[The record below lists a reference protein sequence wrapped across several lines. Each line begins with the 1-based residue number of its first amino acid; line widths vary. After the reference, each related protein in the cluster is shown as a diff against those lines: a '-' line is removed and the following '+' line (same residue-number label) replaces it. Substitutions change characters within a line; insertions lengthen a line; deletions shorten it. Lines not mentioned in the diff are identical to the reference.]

1 MFMIEK
7 DKLRKFQEFLDYK
20 FKNEELLEQAL
31 TTPQMANIIGKPSYE
46 FLEILGDS
54 VIKVIFIL
62 KLYQK
67 GINTPSEITK
77 IKATLESDKNLKR
90 VANLMNLH
98 EFILKTENQ
107 PIKGTRIL
115 ADVFEALCGAIFLD
129 SEYNLSIVEHKIIDP
144 FITDLNINTQNS
156 IISSKNELL
165 EFLQE
170 KFKTSIIIEL
180 EYQKSGED
188 HELIWIA
195 KNPRIL
201 EKTKQ
206 IELIEITK
214 KLKSGE
220 FRNKKDA
227 EKDIFAKIL
236 EYLKT
241 KNK

>member
-1 MFMIEK
+1 MFTIEK

-31 TTPQMANIIGKPSYE
+31 TTPQMANIIGKPNYE

-77 IKATLESDKNLKR
+77 IKATLENDKNLKK
-90 VANLMNLH
+90 VADLMNLH

-129 SEYNLSIVEHKIIDP
+129 SEYNLSLVEHKIIDP
-144 FITDLNINTQNS
+144 FITDLNSKTQNS

-180 EYQKSGED
+180 EYEKSGFEHD
-188 HELIWIA
+188 PIWIA
-195 KNPRIL
+195 KNPMIID
-201 EKTKQ
+201 KNSQKN
-206 IELIEITK
+206 LIKISRTI
-214 KLKSGE
+214 KSGK
-220 FRNKKDA
+220 FKNKKDA
-227 EKDIFAKIL
+227 EKDIYAKIL
-236 EYLKT
+236 DYLKT
-241 KNK
+241 KKK

>member
-1 MFMIEK
+1 MFTIEK

-46 FLEILGDS
+46 FLETLGDS
-54 VIKVIFIL
+54 VIKIIFIL
-62 KLYQK
+62 KLYQE

-77 IKATLESDKNLKR
+77 IKAALESDKNLKR
-90 VANLMNLH
+90 VADSMNLH
-98 EFILKTENQ
+98 EFIFKTENQ
-107 PIKGTRIL
+107 PIIGTRIL
-115 ADVFEALCGAIFLD
+115 ADVFEAICGAIFPD
-129 SEYNLSIVEHKIIDP
+129 SEHNLNIVEQTIINP
-144 FITDLNINTQNS
+144 FITDLNIKTQNP

-170 KFKTSIIIEL
+170 KFKTSIVIEL

-188 HELIWIA
+188 HDLIWIA

-227 EKDIFAKIL
+227 EKDIYAKIL